1 MILKLSSPLS
11 TCCCILQPC
20 LYQSIAAS
28 CSSSRWKTPGRQGG
42 LCHHS
47 TRRPQFQLSIPLE
60 LWKDYLLRFEAF
72 VNDNYVPDE
81 KKALVFLSNMISGT
95 CKLITNYASQ
105 QDVPTIANVMQFS
118 DITDFMSS
126 HYDPT
131 QFTMRER
138 YKFWSTIKRKPGAT
152 STELAARIRQM
163 ATTCD
168 FPTIKN
174 PLDEA
179 MRTCFICAINNEAII
194 ISPCSVRRK
203 KSWRSQGRLNRDGSG
218 RSSQY
223 SQSPGLLKAR

>member
-1 MILKLSSPLS
+1 MEDTRKAGGTMSPQHQ
-11 TCCCILQPC
+11 TPTVPAFN
-20 LYQSIAAS
+20 SIA
-28 CSSSRWKTPGRQGG
+28 
-42 LCHHS
+42 
-47 TRRPQFQLSIPLE
+47 E
-60 LWKDYLLRFEAF
+60 LWKDYLLRFETF

-81 KKALVFLSNMISGT
+81 KKALVCLSNMTSGT

-105 QDVPTIANVMQFS
+105 QDVPTTANVMQFS

-131 QFTMRER
+131 QFTVRER
-138 YKFWSTIKRKPGAT
+138 YKFWSTIKRKPGET

-168 FPTIKN
+168 FPTSKN

-179 MRTCFICAINNEAII
+179 MRTCFICAINNEAIL
-194 ISPCSVRRK
+194 ISQCSVRRK
-203 KSWRSQGRLNRDGSG
+203 RSWRSQGRLNRDGSG

-223 SQSPGLLKAR
+223 SHSPGLLNAR